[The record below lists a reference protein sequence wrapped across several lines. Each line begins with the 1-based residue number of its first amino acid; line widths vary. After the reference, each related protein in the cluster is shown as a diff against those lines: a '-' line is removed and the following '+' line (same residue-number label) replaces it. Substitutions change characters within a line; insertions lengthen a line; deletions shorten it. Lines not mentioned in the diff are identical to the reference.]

1 MGKPLNPSQSCFP
14 VRTHAC
20 IAPSRRTQSHS
31 RRLDDRVLERRLA
44 APFEKSSGHK
54 LSIHFD
60 STPNIIARVNAGTP
74 FDVAVV
80 PADVFKD
87 AAAKARFAPGPTI
100 DIARVGY
107 GVIVRAGAPKP
118 DISTPDAFKKAL
130 LAAPSIAFLPASA
143 AGAYVTKVFERLGI
157 AEEMKAKT
165 KVQAAPAQIAPAVAK
180 GEAELGVFL
189 TNVLVAPGV
198 ELVGPFPGELQQ
210 ELVFTSAVA
219 ADTKEADAAKAL
231 IDYLT
236 TPEATAIIKAAGMTP
251 GLTGHSMATP
261 RLATYSIGGVTR
273 YGAVTDTGIVDLSA
287 RFGKDYPTLRE
298 AIAAGALTKLAEEGA
313 TALAGS
319 CARRDHLAAA
329 DPRAGKDHL
338 HRREL
343 PGPQRRIQGRPGRAE
358 ISEHV
363 HADAALLCRPQRAA
377 GPPARLGAARL

>member
-1 MGKPLNPSQSCFP
+1 MGKSSLKSVAILLSAAFIMTSTASLQAAELK
-14 VRTHAC
+14 V
-20 IAPSRRTQSHS
+20 IAGGSMTASMNA
-31 RRLDDRVLERRLA
+31 LA
-44 APFEKSSGHK
+44 APFEKASGHK

-60 STPNIIARVNAGTP
+60 STPNIIARVNAGAP

-87 AAAKARFAPGPTI
+87 AAAKARFVPGPTI

-118 DISTPDAFKKAL
+118 DISTPDAFKKAM

-157 AEEMKAKT
+157 AEDMKAKT

-180 GEAELGVFL
+180 GEAEVGVFL

-231 IDYLT
+231 IDYLKT
-236 TPEATAIIKAAGMTP
+236 QEATAIIKAAGMTP
-251 GLTGHSMATP
+251 G
-261 RLATYSIGGVTR
+261 
-273 YGAVTDTGIVDLSA
+273 
-287 RFGKDYPTLRE
+287 
-298 AIAAGALTKLAEEGA
+298 
-313 TALAGS
+313 
-319 CARRDHLAAA
+319 
-329 DPRAGKDHL
+329 
-338 HRREL
+338 
-343 PGPQRRIQGRPGRAE
+343 
-358 ISEHV
+358 
-363 HADAALLCRPQRAA
+363 
-377 GPPARLGAARL
+377 